1 MKRAGRQDERVD
13 DEQQFRRALCQATGG
28 VQFIDTI
35 ADVDAAKQVGAAGD
49 QQGAASLLGT

>member
-1 MKRAGRQDERVD
+1 MRRVGRQDERVD

-49 QQGAASLLGT
+49 QQ